1 MEDTLT
7 EFPEGRAVLALEDG
21 RVFNGRAAGAR
32 TRRGGEVVFNTS
44 HTGYQEVFTDPSYAG
59 QIVCLTYPH
68 IGNVGAN
75 SDDQESSKPYIEGLI
90 VRDFSP
96 ISSNWRSTESAQQ
109 YLERY
114 GVPVIWDIDTRAL
127 VRHLRQVGA
136 LRGIVSTDGTAA
148 EQLVAEARALPTM
161 AGQELASRVTSPKV
175 YAWSQG
181 SIDLAA
187 PIAAAT
193 AASANAGARVSSG
206 HDFSRA
212 EKNALR
218 SGVSTP
224 EGRLGGRSF
233 SSDKSAPEKQGAS
246 AKSASR
252 SKLDREAADAKSQ
265 HRVVAYDFGIK
276 QNILRLLV
284 DHGCEV
290 TVVPAQT
297 SAEDVLA
304 LKPHGVFLSNGPG
317 DPEPVGYAI
326 ENIRK
331 LLGRVPIFGICLGHQ
346 LCGLALGGR
355 TFKLKFGHHG
365 SNHPVK
371 NLLTQKVE
379 ITAQNHGFCVDP
391 ESLPSSD
398 VEITHVNL
406 NDHTNEGMRHRTLPL
421 FSVQYHPEA
430 SPGPHDARYLFDD
443 FMAMMNGGRTQ

>member
-1 MEDTLT
+1 LEDTLT

-44 HTGYQEVFTDPSYAG
+44 LTGYQEVFTDPSYAG

-75 SDDQESSKPYIEGLI
+75 SDDQESAKPYIEALI

-109 YLERY
+109 YLERW

-136 LRGIVSTDGTAA
+136 LRGIVSTDGTPA

-175 YAWSQG
+175 YTWSQG

-187 PIAAAT
+187 PIAAA
-193 AASANAGARVSSG
+193 AAAGANGSKKVSSTE
-206 HDFSRA
+206 S
-212 EKNALR
+212 
-218 SGVSTP
+218 
-224 EGRLGGRSF
+224 RLGGRSF
-233 SSDKSAPEKQGAS
+233 SSDKKTLKKGGALAPELGQ
-246 AKSASR
+246 R
-252 SKLDREAADAKSQ
+252 
-265 HRVVAYDFGIK
+265 HRVIAYDFGIK

-326 ENIRK
+326 ENIRQ

-391 ESLPSSD
+391 DSLASSD

-443 FMAMMNGGRTQ
+443 FIAMMREGIQ